1 MADNALNSLEYWIK
15 TIKLNKLKPYY
26 GSILSKFDDYLQ
38 MNRVSNFA
46 DESMLKE
53 KTIVLKISYKGSG
66 RKKLPVKLFE
76 KNTKADN
83 SDIYE
88 QIQLRILTILGQ
100 LAGEMSHCLF
110 ESNQNKQIIAWDT
123 VQPLNSEKFQ
133 MHKIY
138 HHVYPAL
145 FKLSCDVDNFA
156 RNLFQPLAMQMIHWF
171 TGNRKYESLETIEL
185 LNCITASLVD
195 EKDAALRDFSAIVIF
210 NK

>member
-123 VQPLNSEKFQ
+123 VQHLKFAMPFVDMKPQ
-133 MHKIY
+133 IDFDRFLSRIIY
-138 HHVYPAL
+138 
-145 FKLSCDVDNFA
+145 LSISSTHRQTKVNAC
-156 RNLFQPLAMQMIHWF
+156 
-171 TGNRKYESLETIEL
+171 EL
-185 LNCITASLVD
+185 LH
-195 EKDAALRDFSAIVIF
+195 AIIIYMIGKVYRQSKI
-210 NK
+210 